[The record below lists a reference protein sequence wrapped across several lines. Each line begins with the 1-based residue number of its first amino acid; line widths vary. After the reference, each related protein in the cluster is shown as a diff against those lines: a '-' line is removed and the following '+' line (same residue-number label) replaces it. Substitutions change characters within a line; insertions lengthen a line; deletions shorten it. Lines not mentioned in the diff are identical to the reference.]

1 MFHLNNLWKCEIIL
15 YVDEQLVSLK
25 VVFLSYFFFLFF
37 KVYTE
42 NGQLMR
48 ESLRGHKWIVST
60 HGVTS
65 CTVKC

>member
-1 MFHLNNLWKCEIIL
+1 ML

-42 NGQLMR
+42 NGQLTR